1 MESKKAFEEL
11 EAILEKEY
19 NENPQNFEAELYW
32 NYDEEISLDYLS
44 KSKTFKEF
52 EENLSD
58 EIYMM
63 NDAYICELRDDVASN
78 FTSEHEDLYDELND
92 QYKADFYDLLLEH
105 ISVDLN
111 IDSLL
116 DNRVNQLYV
125 NIFPYQ
131 EENLDCE
138 GSELQDALIEI
149 GEQGFLTQKNEVLEK
164 LFASQG
170 YDIHQKIDWDSD
182 DEFIQSFRS
191 EMLNSY
197 CDSYPQT
204 ITFLAK
210 MSIEEYYGLR
220 SGELSLVFEKG
231 TCGLFNPVH
240 GSGSV
245 LEVKLNKPFEI
256 KFTGKEDFNAIQVED
271 AKKNYGYT
279 VNEVYGLM
287 GSVWE
292 DTQYRM
298 ESISKEQTNKHDR
311 PAVQLNK
318 PTGKGL
324 ER

>member
-1 MESKKAFEEL
+1 MESKKAFKEL

-19 NENPQNFEAELYW
+19 KEHPQNFETGVYW
-32 NYDEEISLDYLS
+32 NYDEKISLDDLS
-44 KSKTFKEF
+44 KSKTFEEF

-58 EIYMM
+58 ELYIM
-63 NDAYICELRDDVASN
+63 NDPYICELRDDVASN
-78 FTSEHEDLYDELND
+78 FTSEHENLYDELNEYD
-92 QYKADFYDLLLEH
+92 KENFYDLLLEH

-116 DNRVNQLYV
+116 NNRANQLYV
-125 NIFPYQ
+125 NVFPYQ
-131 EENLDCE
+131 EENLNCE
-138 GSELQDALIEI
+138 GGELQDALIEI

-182 DEFIQSFRS
+182 DEFIKSFRS
-191 EMLNSY
+191 EMANFSY
-197 CDSYPQT
+197 DYYPST

-210 MSIEEYYGLR
+210 MSIEDYYALR
-220 SGELSLVFEKG
+220 SGEKSMIFEKG
-231 TCGLFNPVH
+231 ECGLFNPIH
-240 GSGSV
+240 GNGSS
-245 LEVKLNKPFEI
+245 LELELNKPFEI
-256 KFTGKEDFNAIQVED
+256 KFTGEEDFFAIQIEG
-271 AKKNYGYT
+271 AKENYGYT
-279 VNEVYGLM
+279 VDRVYGLVR
-287 GSVWE
+287 SAWE

-298 ESISKEQTNKHDR
+298 ETVSKEQTKEQSR